1 MLKKK
6 LINKIAIIISWPR
19 EIDMYSKFL
28 DLGDNPTF
36 EFIVNDIKSSE
47 KGRNQSNKLIEDLLI
62 AKKIKFKLFSEV
74 YQKLLYEKV
83 ISTGE
88 TCAEYKNLYSVIK
101 HIYAVTIG
109 FVLEFS
115 KISKILTKF
124 FGKPF
129 TANGLKSKIG
139 IDWYPEKKIGKISIK
154 FPDGADVK
162 LKNYPYSAYEDIF
175 DVFLC
180 YNDLEISL
188 IQKKFKKTVCKKI
201 EYFKLSELK
210 EENKKKIDLIKEF
223 QLDPKK
229 PTIIWMPTHMLHTT
243 EEDMNIFDWCEEISF
258 LNKFYNFIIRPHPK
272 TLFRNNSVLENLKKY
287 EFKIDTNHNRS
298 IKDMIL
304 SADLIFAD
312 YGGIIF
318 DSIYLH
324 KKVVLLDMF
333 DGSEFVKDLKDSNS
347 LDIKVRQ
354 NLLCMKIGMTKNQI
368 LSNIKSA
375 LSDKYQQT
383 INENKSIYFGK
394 DKGLNFNQLISFLK
408 NL

>member
-162 LKNYPYSAYEDIF
+162 LKNYPYTAYEDIF
-175 DVFLC
+175 DVFA
-180 YNDLEISL
+180 IS
-188 IQKKFKKTVCKKI
+188 
-201 EYFKLSELK
+201 
-210 EENKKKIDLIKEF
+210 
-223 QLDPKK
+223 
-229 PTIIWMPTHMLHTT
+229 
-243 EEDMNIFDWCEEISF
+243 
-258 LNKFYNFIIRPHPK
+258 R
-272 TLFRNNSVLENLKKY
+272 
-287 EFKIDTNHNRS
+287 
-298 IKDMIL
+298 
-304 SADLIFAD
+304 
-312 YGGIIF
+312 
-318 DSIYLH
+318 
-324 KKVVLLDMF
+324 
-333 DGSEFVKDLKDSNS
+333 
-347 LDIKVRQ
+347 
-354 NLLCMKIGMTKNQI
+354 
-368 LSNIKSA
+368 
-375 LSDKYQQT
+375 
-383 INENKSIYFGK
+383 
-394 DKGLNFNQLISFLK
+394 
-408 NL
+408 